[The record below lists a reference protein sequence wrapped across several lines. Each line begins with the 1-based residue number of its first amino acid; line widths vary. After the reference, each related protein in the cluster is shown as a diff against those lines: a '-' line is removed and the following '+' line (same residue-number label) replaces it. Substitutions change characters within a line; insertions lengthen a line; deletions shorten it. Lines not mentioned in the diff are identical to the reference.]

1 MFKKYKF
8 PFMKEISPGDIMYS
22 IVAAVIRTCITNIL
36 VYLTVVKRINLKN
49 SHHKKK
55 ICVTVVMNVH

>member
-1 MFKKYKF
+1 
-8 PFMKEISPGDIMYS
+8 MKEISSGDIMYS
-22 IVAAVIRTCITNIL
+22 IVAAVIITCITNIL